1 MYVQRQLSSQLEK
14 LSHLYPILSVSGPRQ
29 SGKTT
34 LVRQVFS
41 DYAYVNLERLDN
53 RLAAE
58 EDPRRFLER
67 YEDRGLIIDEA
78 QKVPALFSYL
88 QVLVD
93 ERGTMGQFILTG
105 SQNFL
110 LLDQVSQSL
119 AGRVAPHTLLPF
131 SQQELAP
138 SSCSNLEESLFT
150 GGYPVLYD
158 RGVAPTD
165 YFPAYIQ
172 TYVERD
178 VRSLRN
184 IGDLSAFQ
192 RFLRVCAGRV
202 GQLLDLSGL
211 GNDLGINYKTARAWI
226 SVLEASYIAFLL
238 YPHHENFSKR
248 LIKSPKLYLY
258 DTGLLCSILG
268 LESADQLATHYLR
281 GAIFE
286 NWVIAET
293 IKRHVNA
300 GRRPDLYFWRD
311 NTGNEIDLLFDRGGR
326 RQVVEIKA
334 GTTLG
339 TDQFKGLRYYRKLAT
354 ALPLEQDYYLI
365 YAGEERQ
372 ERAHGLVLGW
382 RDTGES
388 AWDFGEDRSG

>member
-1 MYVQRQLSSQLEK
+1 MYIQRQLSSQLKK
-14 LSHLYPILSVSGPRQ
+14 LAPLYPILSVSGPRQ

-34 LVRQVFS
+34 LVREVFPN
-41 DYAYVNLERLDN
+41 YAYVNLERLDD

-67 YEDRGLIIDEA
+67 HEGQGLIIDEA

-93 ERGTMGQFILTG
+93 ERGTMGQFVLTG

-110 LLDQVSQSL
+110 LLEQVSQSL
-119 AGRVAPHTLLPF
+119 AGRVALHTLLLF
-131 SQQELAP
+131 SQQELAANADL
-138 SSCSNLEESLFT
+138 SLDESLFK

-158 RGVAPTD
+158 RGIAAPD
-165 YFPAYIQ
+165 YYPAYIQ

-211 GNDLGINYKTARAWI
+211 GNDLGINYKTVRTWI

-248 LIKSPKLYLY
+248 LIKSPKLYFY
-258 DTGLLCSILG
+258 DTGLLCSLLG
-268 LESADQLATHYLR
+268 LESADQLATHYVR

-286 NWVIAET
+286 NWVIAEI
-293 IKRHVNA
+293 IKQHVNT

-311 NTGNEIDLLFDRGGR
+311 NIGNELDLLYERGGR

-334 GTTLG
+334 GATLG
-339 TDQFKGLRYYRKLAT
+339 TDQFKGLRYYKKLAT
-354 ALPLEQDYYLI
+354 ALPVEQDYYLI
-365 YAGEERQ
+365 YGGEGRQ
-372 ERAHGLVLGW
+372 ERAHGIVLGW
-382 RDTGES
+382 RDVGELV
-388 AWDFGEDRSG
+388 

>member
-1 MYVQRQLSSQLEK
+1 MRIQRQLGPQLEK
-14 LSHLYPILSVSGPRQ
+14 LAQVYPILSVSGPRQ

-34 LVRQVFS
+34 LVRGVFP
-41 DYAYVNLERLDN
+41 DYAYVNLERLDD
-53 RLAAE
+53 RAAAE

-67 YEDRGLIIDEA
+67 HGDRGVVIDEA

-88 QVLVD
+88 QALVD
-93 ERGTMGQFILTG
+93 ERGAMGQFVLTG

-110 LLDQVSQSL
+110 LLEQVSQSL
-119 AGRVAPHTLLPF
+119 AGRVAPLTLLPF
-131 SQQELAP
+131 SRQELAAATSA
-138 SSCSNLEESLFT
+138 SSLEQTLFK

-158 RGVAPTD
+158 RGVDPPD
-165 YFPAYIQ
+165 YYPAYIQ

-184 IGDLSAFQ
+184 IGDLSGFQ

-202 GQLLDLSGL
+202 GQLLDLSGM
-211 GNDLGINYKTARAWI
+211 GNDLGINYKTVSAWI

-238 YPHHENFSKR
+238 YPHHENFAKR
-248 LIKSPKLYLY
+248 LIKSPKLYFY
-258 DTGLLCSILG
+258 DTGLLCSLLR
-268 LESADQLATHYLR
+268 LESAGHLDTHYLR

-293 IKRHVNA
+293 IKQHVHA

-311 NTGNEIDLLFDRGGR
+311 NIGNEVDLLYERGGR

-334 GTTLG
+334 GATVG
-339 TDQFKGLRYYRKLAT
+339 TDQFKGLRYYRKLAA
-354 ALPLEQDYYLI
+354 ALPVEQEYYLV
-365 YAGEERQ
+365 YGGEGRQ
-372 ERAHGLVLGW
+372 DRAHGIVLGW
-382 RDTGES
+382 QE
-388 AWDFGEDRSG
+388 FGELSL

>member
-1 MYVQRQLSSQLEK
+1 MYIQRQLSSQLKK
-14 LSHLYPILSVSGPRQ
+14 LAPFYPILSVSGPRQ

-34 LVRQVFS
+34 LVREVFP
-41 DYAYVNLERLDN
+41 DYAYVNLERLDD

-58 EDPRRFLER
+58 EDPRRFLAQ

-93 ERGTMGQFILTG
+93 ERGAVGQFVLTG

-110 LLDQVSQSL
+110 LLEQVSQSL

-131 SQQELAP
+131 SHQELAA
-138 SSCSNLEESLFT
+138 STHLSLDESLFK

-158 RGVAPTD
+158 RGVPPPL
-165 YFPAYIQ
+165 YYPAYIQ

-184 IGDLSAFQ
+184 VGDLSAFQ

-211 GNDLGINYKTARAWI
+211 GNYKTVCAWI

-238 YPHHENFSKR
+238 YPHHENFAKR
-248 LIKSPKLYLY
+248 LIKSPKLYFY
-258 DTGLLCSILG
+258 DTGLLCSLLG

-286 NWVIAET
+286 NWVIAEV
-293 IKRHVNA
+293 IKQHVNA

-311 NTGNEIDLLFDRGGR
+311 NIGNELDLLYERGGW

-334 GTTLG
+334 GATLG
-339 TDQFKGLRYYRKLAT
+339 TDQFKGLRYYKKLAT
-354 ALPLEQDYYLI
+354 ALPVEQNYYLI
-365 YAGEERQ
+365 YGGEERQ
-372 ERAHGLVLGW
+372 ERAHGIVLGW
-382 RDTGES
+382 RDIGELV
-388 AWDFGEDRSG
+388 

>member
-1 MYVQRQLSSQLEK
+1 MYIQRQLSSQLKK
-14 LSHLYPILSVSGPRQ
+14 LAPLYPILSVSGPRQ

-34 LVRQVFS
+34 LVREVFPN
-41 DYAYVNLERLDN
+41 YAYVNLERLDD

-67 YEDRGLIIDEA
+67 HEGQGLIIDEA

-93 ERGTMGQFILTG
+93 ERGTMGQFVLTG

-110 LLDQVSQSL
+110 LLEQVSQSL
-119 AGRVAPHTLLPF
+119 AGRVALHTLLPF
-131 SQQELAP
+131 SQQELAANADL
-138 SSCSNLEESLFT
+138 SLDESLFK

-158 RGVAPTD
+158 RGIAAPD
-165 YFPAYIQ
+165 YYPAYIQ

-211 GNDLGINYKTARAWI
+211 GNDLGINYKTVRTWI

-248 LIKSPKLYLY
+248 LIKSPKLYFY
-258 DTGLLCSILG
+258 DTGLLCSLLG
-268 LESADQLATHYLR
+268 LESADQLATHYVR

-286 NWVIAET
+286 NWVIAEI
-293 IKRHVNA
+293 IKQHVNT

-311 NTGNEIDLLFDRGGR
+311 NIGNELDLLYERGGR

-334 GTTLG
+334 GATLG
-339 TDQFKGLRYYRKLAT
+339 TDQFKGLRYYKKLAT
-354 ALPLEQDYYLI
+354 ALPVEQDYYLI
-365 YAGEERQ
+365 YGGEGRQ
-372 ERAHGLVLGW
+372 ERAHGIVLGW
-382 RDTGES
+382 RDVGELV
-388 AWDFGEDRSG
+388 

>member
-1 MYVQRQLSSQLEK
+1 MYIQRQLSPQLKK
-14 LSHLYPILSVSGPRQ
+14 LAQLYPILSVSGPRQ

-34 LVRQVFS
+34 LVREVFP
-41 DYAYVNLERLDN
+41 DYAYVNLERLDD
-53 RLAAE
+53 RLASE

-67 YEDRGLIIDEA
+67 YEDQGLIIDEA

-93 ERGTMGQFILTG
+93 ERGTMGQFVLTG

-110 LLDQVSQSL
+110 LLERVSQSL
-119 AGRVAPHTLLPF
+119 AGRVALHTLLPF
-131 SQQELAP
+131 SQQELAA
-138 SSCSNLEESLFT
+138 STHLSLDESLFK

-158 RGVAPTD
+158 RGVAPPF
-165 YFPAYIQ
+165 YYPAYIQ

-184 IGDLSAFQ
+184 IGDLSTFQ

-211 GNDLGINYKTARAWI
+211 GNDLGINYKTVRAWI

-248 LIKSPKLYLY
+248 LIKSPKLYFY
-258 DTGLLCSILG
+258 DTGLLCSLLG
-268 LESADQLATHYLR
+268 LESVDQLATHYLR

-286 NWVIAET
+286 NWVIAEI
-293 IKRHVNA
+293 IKQHVNA
-300 GRRPDLYFWRD
+300 NRRPDLYFWRD
-311 NTGNEIDLLFDRGGR
+311 NIGNELDLLCERSGR
-326 RQVVEIKA
+326 RQVIEIKA
-334 GTTLG
+334 GATLG
-339 TDQFKGLRYYRKLAT
+339 TDQFKGLRYYKKLAT
-354 ALPLEQDYYLI
+354 ALPMAQDYYLI
-365 YAGEERQ
+365 YGGEERQ
-372 ERAHGLVLGW
+372 ERTHGIVLGW
-382 RDTGES
+382 RDIGVFS
-388 AWDFGEDRSG
+388 

>member
-1 MYVQRQLSSQLEK
+1 MYIQRQLSSQLKK
-14 LSHLYPILSVSGPRQ
+14 LAPFYPILSVSGPRQ
-29 SGKTT
+29 SGKIT
-34 LVRQVFS
+34 LVREVFP
-41 DYAYVNLERLDN
+41 DYAYVNLERLDD

-58 EDPRRFLER
+58 EDPRRFLAQ

-93 ERGTMGQFILTG
+93 ERGAMGQFVLTG

-110 LLDQVSQSL
+110 LLEQVSQSL

-131 SQQELAP
+131 SHQELAA
-138 SSCSNLEESLFT
+138 STHLSLDESLFK

-158 RGVAPTD
+158 RGVPPPL
-165 YFPAYIQ
+165 YYPAYIQ

-211 GNDLGINYKTARAWI
+211 GNYKTVRAWI

-238 YPHHENFSKR
+238 YPHHENFAKR
-248 LIKSPKLYLY
+248 LIKSPKLYFY
-258 DTGLLCSILG
+258 DTGLLCSLLG

-286 NWVIAET
+286 NWVIAEV
-293 IKRHVNA
+293 IKQHVNA

-311 NTGNEIDLLFDRGGR
+311 NIGNELDLLYERGGR

-334 GTTLG
+334 GATLG
-339 TDQFKGLRYYRKLAT
+339 TDQFKGLRYYKKLAT
-354 ALPLEQDYYLI
+354 DLPVEQNYYLI
-365 YAGEERQ
+365 YGGEERQ
-372 ERAHGLVLGW
+372 ERAHGIVLGW
-382 RDTGES
+382 RDIGELV
-388 AWDFGEDRSG
+388 

>member
-1 MYVQRQLSSQLEK
+1 MYIQRQLSPQLKK
-14 LSHLYPILSVSGPRQ
+14 LAQLYPILSVSGPRQ

-34 LVRQVFS
+34 LVREVFP
-41 DYAYVNLERLDN
+41 DYAYVNLERLDD

-58 EDPRRFLER
+58 EDPRRFLAQ
-67 YEDRGLIIDEA
+67 YEGRGLIIDEA

-93 ERGTMGQFILTG
+93 ERGTMGQFVLTG

-110 LLDQVSQSL
+110 LLEQVSQSL
-119 AGRVAPHTLLPF
+119 AGRVALHTLLPF
-131 SQQELAP
+131 SQQELAASTHL
-138 SSCSNLEESLFT
+138 SSDESLFK

-158 RGVAPTD
+158 RGVAPPD
-165 YFPAYIQ
+165 YYPAYIQ

-211 GNDLGINYKTARAWI
+211 GNDLGINYKTVRAWI

-248 LIKSPKLYLY
+248 LIKSPKLYFY
-258 DTGLLCSILG
+258 DTGLLCSLLG

-286 NWVIAET
+286 NWVIAEI
-293 IKRHVNA
+293 IKQHVNV

-311 NTGNEIDLLFDRGGR
+311 NIGNELDLLYERSGR
-326 RQVVEIKA
+326 RQVIEIKA
-334 GTTLG
+334 GATLG
-339 TDQFKGLRYYRKLAT
+339 TDQFKGLRYYKKLAT
-354 ALPLEQDYYLI
+354 ALPVGQDYYLI
-365 YAGEERQ
+365 YGGEGRQ
-372 ERAHGLVLGW
+372 ERAHGMVLGW
-382 RDTGES
+382 RDIGVL
-388 AWDFGEDRSG
+388 F

>member
-1 MYVQRQLSSQLEK
+1 MRIQRQLGPQLEK
-14 LSHLYPILSVSGPRQ
+14 LAQVYPILSVSGPRQ

-34 LVRQVFS
+34 LVRGVFP
-41 DYAYVNLERLDN
+41 DYAYVNLERLDD
-53 RLAAE
+53 RAAAE

-67 YEDRGLIIDEA
+67 HGDRGVVIDEA

-88 QVLVD
+88 QALVD
-93 ERGTMGQFILTG
+93 ERGAMGQFVLTG

-110 LLDQVSQSL
+110 LLEQVSQSL
-119 AGRVAPHTLLPF
+119 AGRVAPLTLLPF
-131 SQQELAP
+131 SRQELAAATSA
-138 SSCSNLEESLFT
+138 SSLEETLFK

-158 RGVAPTD
+158 RGVDPPD
-165 YFPAYIQ
+165 YYPAYIQ

-184 IGDLSAFQ
+184 IGDLSGFQ

-202 GQLLDLSGL
+202 GQLLDLSGM
-211 GNDLGINYKTARAWI
+211 GNDLGINYKTVSAWI

-238 YPHHENFSKR
+238 YPHHENFAKR
-248 LIKSPKLYLY
+248 LIKSPKLYFY
-258 DTGLLCSILG
+258 DTGLLCSLLG
-268 LESADQLATHYLR
+268 LESAGHLDTHYLR

-293 IKRHVNA
+293 IKQHVHA

-311 NTGNEIDLLFDRGGR
+311 NIGNEVDLLYERKGR

-334 GTTLG
+334 GATVG
-339 TDQFKGLRYYRKLAT
+339 TDQFKGLRYYRKLAA
-354 ALPLEQDYYLI
+354 ALPVDQDYYLV
-365 YAGEERQ
+365 YGGEGRQ
-372 ERAHGLVLGW
+372 DRAHGIVLGW
-382 RDTGES
+382 QKVGELS
-388 AWDFGEDRSG
+388 L

>member
-1 MYVQRQLSSQLEK
+1 MYIQRQLSSQLKK
-14 LSHLYPILSVSGPRQ
+14 LAPLYPILSVSGPRQ

-34 LVRQVFS
+34 LVREVFP
-41 DYAYVNLERLDN
+41 DYAYVNLERLDD

-58 EDPRRFLER
+58 EDPRRFLAR

-93 ERGTMGQFILTG
+93 ERGTMGQFVLTG

-110 LLDQVSQSL
+110 LLEQVSQSL
-119 AGRVAPHTLLPF
+119 AGRVALHTLLPF
-131 SQQELAP
+131 AQQELAASP
-138 SSCSNLEESLFT
+138 DLSLDESLFK

-158 RGVAPTD
+158 RGVAPLD
-165 YFPAYIQ
+165 YYPAYIQ

-202 GQLLDLSGL
+202 GQLLDLSSL
-211 GNDLGINYKTARAWI
+211 GNDLGINYKTVRAWI

-238 YPHHENFSKR
+238 YPHHENFAKR
-248 LIKSPKLYLY
+248 LIKSPKLYFY
-258 DTGLLCSILG
+258 DTGLLCSLLG

-286 NWVIAET
+286 NWVIAEVV
-293 IKRHVNA
+293 KQHVNA

-311 NTGNEIDLLFDRGGR
+311 NIGNELDLLYERGGR

-334 GTTLG
+334 GVTLG
-339 TDQFKGLRYYRKLAT
+339 TDQFKGLRYYRKLAM
-354 ALPLEQDYYLI
+354 ALPVEQDYYLI
-365 YAGEERQ
+365 YGGEERQ
-372 ERAHGLVLGW
+372 ERAHGIVLGW
-382 RDTGES
+382 RDVGELV
-388 AWDFGEDRSG
+388 

>member
-1 MYVQRQLSSQLEK
+1 MRVQRHLGGHLQK
-14 LSHLYPILSVSGPRQ
+14 LARLYPILSVSGPRQ

-34 LVRQVFS
+34 LVRGVFL
-41 DYAYVNLERLDN
+41 DHAHVDLERTDH
-53 RLAAE
+53 RSAAE

-67 YEDRGLIIDEA
+67 FGDQGLIIDEA

-93 ERGTMGQFILTG
+93 ERGSMGQFVLTG

-110 LLDQVSQSL
+110 LMEQVSQSL
-119 AGRVAPHTLLPF
+119 AGRVAPLTLLPF
-131 SQQELAP
+131 SRRELGAGAP
-138 SSCSNLEESLFT
+138 ASLDESLFK

-158 RGVAPTD
+158 RGIDAPG
-165 YFPAYIQ
+165 YYPAYIQ

-184 IGDLSAFQ
+184 IGDLGAFQ
-192 RFLRVCAGRV
+192 RFLMACAGRV

-211 GNDLGINYKTARAWI
+211 GNDLGVNYKTVRAWI
-226 SVLEASYIAFLL
+226 SVLEASYVAFLL
-238 YPHHENFSKR
+238 PPHHENFAKR
-248 LIKSPKLYLY
+248 LIKSPKLYFH
-258 DTGLLCSILG
+258 DTGLLCSLLR
-268 LESADQLATHYLR
+268 LESAAQLATHYLR

-286 NWVIAET
+286 NWVISEV
-293 IKRHVNA
+293 IKEHVNA

-311 NTGNEIDLLFDRGGR
+311 NTGNELDLLYERGGR

-334 GTTLG
+334 GTTIG

-354 ALPLEQDYYLI
+354 DLPVEQDYYLV
-365 YAGEERQ
+365 YGGEESQ
-372 ERAHGLVLGW
+372 DRAHGTVLGW
-382 RDTGES
+382 RDTGEL
-388 AWDFGEDRSG
+388 ARG

>member
-1 MYVQRQLSSQLEK
+1 MPIRRHLGPHLER
-14 LSHLYPILSVSGPRQ
+14 LAGLYPILSVSGPRQ

-34 LVRQVFS
+34 LVRGLFP
-41 DYAYVNLERLDN
+41 DYAYLNLERLDD
-53 RLAAE
+53 RSAAE
-58 EDPRRFLER
+58 EDPRRFLDQ
-67 YEDRGLIIDEA
+67 YGDRGLIIDEA

-93 ERGTMGQFILTG
+93 ERGTMGQFVLTG

-110 LLDQVSQSL
+110 LMEQVGQSL
-119 AGRVAPHTLLPF
+119 AGRVAPLTLLPF
-131 SQQELAP
+131 SRQELAAGAP
-138 SSCSNLEESLFT
+138 ASLDESLFK

-158 RGVAPTD
+158 RGIDPPD
-165 YFPAYIQ
+165 YYPAYIQ

-184 IGDLSAFQ
+184 IGDLGAFQ
-192 RFLRVCAGRV
+192 RFLMACAGRV

-211 GNDLGINYKTARAWI
+211 GNDLGINYKTVRAWI

-238 YPHHENFSKR
+238 PPHHENFSKR
-248 LIKSPKLYLY
+248 LIKSPKLYFH
-258 DTGLLCSILG
+258 DTGLLCSLLR
-268 LESADQLATHYLR
+268 LESAAQLATHYLR

-286 NWVIAET
+286 NWVISEV
-293 IKRHVNA
+293 IKEHVNA

-311 NTGNEIDLLFDRGGR
+311 NTGNELDLLYERGGR

-339 TDQFKGLRYYRKLAT
+339 TDQFKGLRYYRKLA
-354 ALPLEQDYYLI
+354 ANLPMEQDYYLV
-365 YAGEERQ
+365 YGGDERQ
-372 ERAHGLVLGW
+372 DRAHGTVLGW
-382 RDTGES
+382 RDGRALMGES
-388 AWDFGEDRSG
+388 GE

>member
-1 MYVQRQLSSQLEK
+1 MYIQRQLSSQLKK
-14 LSHLYPILSVSGPRQ
+14 LAPLYPILSVSGPRQ

-34 LVRQVFS
+34 LVREVFPN
-41 DYAYVNLERLDN
+41 YAYVNLERLDD

-67 YEDRGLIIDEA
+67 HEGQGLIIDEA

-93 ERGTMGQFILTG
+93 ERGTMGQFVLTG

-110 LLDQVSQSL
+110 LLEQVSQSL
-119 AGRVAPHTLLPF
+119 AGRVALHTLLPF
-131 SQQELAP
+131 SQQELAANADL
-138 SSCSNLEESLFT
+138 SLDESLFK

-158 RGVAPTD
+158 RGIAAPD
-165 YFPAYIQ
+165 YYPAYIQ

-211 GNDLGINYKTARAWI
+211 GNDLGINYKTVRAWI

-248 LIKSPKLYLY
+248 LIKSPKLYFY
-258 DTGLLCSILG
+258 DTGLLCSLLG
-268 LESADQLATHYLR
+268 LESANQLATHYVR

-286 NWVIAET
+286 NWVIAEI
-293 IKRHVNA
+293 IKQHVNT

-311 NTGNEIDLLFDRGGR
+311 NIGNELDLLYERGGR

-334 GTTLG
+334 GATLG
-339 TDQFKGLRYYRKLAT
+339 TDQFKGLRYYKKLAT
-354 ALPLEQDYYLI
+354 ALPVEQDYYLI
-365 YAGEERQ
+365 YGGEGRQ
-372 ERAHGLVLGW
+372 ERAHGIVLGW
-382 RDTGES
+382 RDVGELV
-388 AWDFGEDRSG
+388 

>member
-1 MYVQRQLSSQLEK
+1 MYIQRQLSSQLKK
-14 LSHLYPILSVSGPRQ
+14 LAPLYPILSVSGPRQ

-34 LVRQVFS
+34 LVREVFP
-41 DYAYVNLERLDN
+41 DHAYVNLERLDD

-67 YEDRGLIIDEA
+67 HEGQGLIIDEA

-93 ERGTMGQFILTG
+93 ERGTMGQFVLTG

-110 LLDQVSQSL
+110 LLEQVSQSL
-119 AGRVAPHTLLPF
+119 AGRVALHTLLPF
-131 SQQELAP
+131 SQQELAANADL
-138 SSCSNLEESLFT
+138 SLDESLFK

-158 RGVAPTD
+158 RGIAAPD
-165 YFPAYIQ
+165 YYPAYIQ

-211 GNDLGINYKTARAWI
+211 GNDLGINYKTVRTWI

-248 LIKSPKLYLY
+248 LIKSPKLYFY
-258 DTGLLCSILG
+258 DTGLLCSLLG
-268 LESADQLATHYLR
+268 LESADQLATHYVR

-286 NWVIAET
+286 NWVIAEI
-293 IKRHVNA
+293 IKQHVNT

-311 NTGNEIDLLFDRGGR
+311 NIGNELDLLYERGGR

-334 GTTLG
+334 GATLG
-339 TDQFKGLRYYRKLAT
+339 TDQFKGLRYYKKLAT
-354 ALPLEQDYYLI
+354 ALPVEQDYYLI
-365 YAGEERQ
+365 YGGEGRQ
-372 ERAHGLVLGW
+372 ERAHGIVLGW
-382 RDTGES
+382 RDVGELV
-388 AWDFGEDRSG
+388 

>member
-1 MYVQRQLSSQLEK
+1 MRRIRR
-14 LSHLYPILSVSGPRQ
+14 HLGTHLQELARFYPILSVSGPRQ

-34 LVRQVFS
+34 LVRGVFP
-41 DYAYVNLERLDN
+41 DYAYVNLERLDD
-53 RLAAE
+53 RSAAE
-58 EDPRRFLER
+58 EDPRRFLDR
-67 YEDRGLIIDEA
+67 HGDRGLIIDEA
-78 QKVPALFSYL
+78 QKVPPLFSYL
-88 QVLVD
+88 QALVD
-93 ERGTMGQFILTG
+93 ERGAMGQFVLTG

-110 LLDQVSQSL
+110 LMEQVSQSL
-119 AGRVAPHTLLPF
+119 AGRVAPLTLLPF
-131 SQQELAP
+131 SRQELGAGAP
-138 SSCSNLEESLFT
+138 ASLDESLFK

-158 RGVAPTD
+158 RGIDPPG
-165 YFPAYIQ
+165 YYPAYIQ

-184 IGDLSAFQ
+184 IGDLGAFQ
-192 RFLRVCAGRV
+192 RFLMACAGRV

-238 YPHHENFSKR
+238 PPHHENFSKR
-248 LIKSPKLYLY
+248 LLKSPKLYFH
-258 DTGLLCSILG
+258 DTGLLCSLLR
-268 LESADQLATHYLR
+268 LESAAQLATHHLR

-286 NWVIAET
+286 NWVISE
-293 IKRHVNA
+293 IVKEHVNA

-311 NTGNEIDLLFDRGGR
+311 NTGNELDLLYERGGR

-354 ALPLEQDYYLI
+354 DLPVEQDYYLV
-365 YAGEERQ
+365 YGGEERQ
-372 ERAHGLVLGW
+372 DRAHGTVLGW
-382 RDTGES
+382 RDAG
-388 AWDFGEDRSG
+388 ALINPRSSP

>member
-1 MYVQRQLSSQLEK
+1 MYIQRQLSSQLKK
-14 LSHLYPILSVSGPRQ
+14 LAPFYPILSVSGPRQ

-34 LVRQVFS
+34 LVREVFP
-41 DYAYVNLERLDN
+41 DYAYVNLERLDD

-58 EDPRRFLER
+58 EDPRRFLAQ

-93 ERGTMGQFILTG
+93 ERGAVGQFVLTG

-110 LLDQVSQSL
+110 LLEQVSQSL

-131 SQQELAP
+131 SHQELAA
-138 SSCSNLEESLFT
+138 STHLSLDESLFK

-158 RGVAPTD
+158 RGVPPPL
-165 YFPAYIQ
+165 YYPAYIQ

-211 GNDLGINYKTARAWI
+211 GNYKTVRAWI

-238 YPHHENFSKR
+238 YPHHENFAKR
-248 LIKSPKLYLY
+248 LIKSPKLYFY
-258 DTGLLCSILG
+258 DTGLLCSLLG

-286 NWVIAET
+286 NWVIAEV
-293 IKRHVNA
+293 IKQHVNA

-311 NTGNEIDLLFDRGGR
+311 NIGNELDLLYERGGR

-334 GTTLG
+334 GATLG
-339 TDQFKGLRYYRKLAT
+339 TDQFKGLRYYKKLAT
-354 ALPLEQDYYLI
+354 ALPVEQNYYLI
-365 YAGEERQ
+365 YGGEEHQ
-372 ERAHGLVLGW
+372 ERAHGIVLGW
-382 RDTGES
+382 QDIGELV
-388 AWDFGEDRSG
+388 

>member
-1 MYVQRQLSSQLEK
+1 MYIQRQLSFQLKK
-14 LSHLYPILSVSGPRQ
+14 LALLYPILSVSGPRQ

-34 LVRQVFS
+34 LVREVFP
-41 DYAYVNLERLDN
+41 DYAYVNLERLDD

-58 EDPRRFLER
+58 EDPRRFLAR

-93 ERGTMGQFILTG
+93 ERGTMGQFVLTG

-110 LLDQVSQSL
+110 LLEQVSQSL
-119 AGRVAPHTLLPF
+119 AGRVALHTLLPF
-131 SQQELAP
+131 AQQELAA
-138 SSCSNLEESLFT
+138 STDLSLDENLLK
-150 GGYPVLYD
+150 GGYPVLYG
-158 RGVAPTD
+158 RGVAPLD
-165 YFPAYIQ
+165 YYPAYIQ

-202 GQLLDLSGL
+202 GQLLDLSSL
-211 GNDLGINYKTARAWI
+211 GNDLGINYKTVRAWI

-238 YPHHENFSKR
+238 YPHHENFAKR
-248 LIKSPKLYLY
+248 LIKSPKLYFY
-258 DTGLLCSILG
+258 DTGLLCSLLG
-268 LESADQLATHYLR
+268 LESADQLVTHYLR

-286 NWVIAET
+286 NWVIAEI
-293 IKRHVNA
+293 IKQHVNT

-311 NTGNEIDLLFDRGGR
+311 NIGNELDLLYERGDR

-334 GTTLG
+334 GVTLG
-339 TDQFKGLRYYRKLAT
+339 TDQFNGLRYYRKLAT
-354 ALPLEQDYYLI
+354 ALPVEQDYYLI
-365 YAGEERQ
+365 YGGEERQ
-372 ERAHGLVLGW
+372 ERAYGIVLGW
-382 RDTGES
+382 RDIGELV
-388 AWDFGEDRSG
+388 